1 MHFYFPTHEMET
13 IPSQRTVVMSHEA
26 VAIKPT
32 TKTARA
38 QSERHSH
45 FPAFPTL
52 ACTDTLGSLGIASL
66 VVGLTEDVRDP
77 FLAGSSFTEYLFC
90 PWKCYMNS

>member
-1 MHFYFPTHEMET
+1 MHLYFPTHEMET

-26 VAIKPT
+26 VAIKPP

-38 QSERHSH
+38 QSEHHSH

-52 ACTDTLGSLGIASL
+52 SRTDTLGSLGIASL

-77 FLAGSSFTEYLFC
+77 FWQAVASLSTCSVLGSVT
-90 PWKCYMNS
+90 